1 MHYLQRSLAATG
13 LVLFVGCGGTTG
25 TSAGGPVSSPK
36 TATVA
41 ATPDVAFS
49 PFPATIAPG
58 GTVTFAFGSLP
69 HNVYFDPAP
78 GAPADI
84 PGVNVNVRTTRTFA
98 TAGTYTYRCR
108 IHPGMKGS
116 IIVSDTT
123 ATASSAASN
132 HN

>member
-1 MHYLQRSLAATG
+1 MLRSLSVAG
-13 LVLFVGCGGTTG
+13 LVCFLGCGGSTG
-25 TSAGGPVSSPK
+25 MSAGGPVSAPK

-84 PGVNVNVRTTRTFA
+84 PGANVNVNTTRTFA
-98 TAGTYTYRCR
+98 SAGTYTYRCR
-108 IHPGMKGS
+108 IHPGMKGI
-116 IIVSDTT
+116 IIVRDTT
-123 ATASSAASN
+123 TTFSGVASN

>member
-1 MHYLQRSLAATG
+1 MSG
-13 LVLFVGCGGTTG
+13 
-25 TSAGGPVSSPK
+25 GGPVSSPR

-41 ATPDVAFS
+41 ATQAVAFS

-84 PGVNVNVRTTRTFA
+84 PGVNVNVSTTRTFA

-123 ATASSAASN
+123 ATLSGGAAN